1 MNLTVLIVEEMP
13 IITGK
18 KVTQEF
24 EMQNK
29 HLALSLLPGTVF
41 LHEVT

>member
-1 MNLTVLIVEEMP
+1 MNLMVLIVEEIP
-13 IITGK
+13 IITGN

-24 EMQNK
+24 EMQKK
-29 HLALSLLPGTVF
+29 HLALNLLPGTVF